1 MASRG
6 IFPSLSGVDDAVL
19 GRFAEVL
26 GDREWRLNHLYWVES
41 KMVKGGDKVVRFRMN
56 RVQR

>member
-26 GDREWRLNHLYWVES
+26 GDRE
-41 KMVKGGDKVVRFRMN
+41 
-56 RVQR
+56 

>member
-6 IFPSLSGVDDAVL
+6 FFPPINGMDDAVL

-26 GDREWRLNHLYWVES
+26 GDREWRLNLSLIHI
-41 KMVKGGDKVVRFRMN
+41 
-56 RVQR
+56 

>member
-6 IFPSLSGVDDAVL
+6 FFPPINGMDDAVL

-26 GDREWRLNHLYWVES
+26 GDREWRLNHLYWVGIRWCGS
-41 KMVKGGDKVVRFRMN
+41 A
-56 RVQR
+56 